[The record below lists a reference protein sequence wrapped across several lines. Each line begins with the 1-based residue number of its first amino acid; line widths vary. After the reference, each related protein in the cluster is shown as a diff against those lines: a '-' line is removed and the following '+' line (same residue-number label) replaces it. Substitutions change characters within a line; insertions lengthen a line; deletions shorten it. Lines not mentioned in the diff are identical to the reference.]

1 MKLSTRDIEGFV
13 RAPAQASA
21 ALIYGTD
28 AGQVRQRVAEL
39 CQSWLGKNP
48 DPMAQVELTVERLKE
63 DHAALSDELA
73 AMSLMAP
80 RRVIIVREAEDA
92 LLPAIEE
99 AVSRRAPENFL
110 ILYATEALP
119 STSKL
124 RLWGER
130 SAQVGTI
137 ACYKDEGSG
146 LEQFI
151 RDHLRGYGLRAS
163 GEALRMLASQLS
175 GDRQIII
182 NELEKL
188 SLYVGDEAEEISI
201 DDVVATVGEN
211 NDKSFDDLNVAV
223 AGGDMAAICR
233 LSDRLLMEGNPGLL
247 MVRSI
252 MRYIQRLEAI
262 ALKRAEGG
270 NIDGI
275 IEGLRPPVYF
285 KAKPLLKSHA
295 GRWHVAACTQAL
307 ARLQGLEL
315 DSKRYSD
322 ESLSRMAH
330 GLMEV
335 ARFAAPA
342 SARAA

>member
-1 MKLSTRDIEGFV
+1 MKLSPRDSENFL
-13 RAPAQASA
+13 RAPGQALA

-39 CQSWLGKNP
+39 AQRWLGKNA
-48 DPMAQVELTVERLKE
+48 DPMAQVELTVDQLK
-63 DHAALSDELA
+63 DDPAALSDELA

-80 RRVIIVREAEDA
+80 RRVIMVREAEDSI
-92 LLPAIEE
+92 LHAIEE
-99 AVSRRAPENFL
+99 ATQHRAPENFL
-110 ILYATEALP
+110 ILYATVALP

-130 SAQVGTI
+130 SAHVGTI

-223 AGGDMAAICR
+223 AGGDTVAICR

-247 MVRSI
+247 LVRSV

-262 ALKRAEGG
+262 AMKRAEGG
-270 NIDGI
+270 SVDAI
-275 IEGLRPPVYF
+275 IEGLRPPVFF
-285 KAKPLLKSHA
+285 KAKPLLKAHA
-295 GRWHVAACTQAL
+295 GRWDAQACAHAL
-307 ARLQGLEL
+307 AQLQGLEL

-322 ESLSRMAH
+322 ESLSRMAQ

-335 ARFAAPA
+335 ARLANAQKQAA
-342 SARAA
+342 